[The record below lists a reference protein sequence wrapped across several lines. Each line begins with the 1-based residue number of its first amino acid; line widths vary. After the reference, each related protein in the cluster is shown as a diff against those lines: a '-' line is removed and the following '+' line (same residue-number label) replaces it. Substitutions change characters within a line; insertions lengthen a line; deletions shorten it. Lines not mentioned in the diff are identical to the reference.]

1 MRQEVDTRARLVII
15 GIVVVALF
23 AGLLTRLWFL
33 QVAGG
38 ESLAVAA
45 QSNGDKVV
53 QIPPLRG
60 RILDAQGRVLAETV
74 PVTTLVVDRQQL
86 DETSRA
92 ALVPALARLLGITPE
107 EVDKRIDDKNAQP
120 FEPATVADRVDDQVA
135 QYVWEH
141 RDEFPA
147 TRVAYNYLRVY
158 PQGQFA
164 AHVVGYTGQIDA
176 QEYAARRNKGY
187 AVDDTIGKTGIE
199 QTFEST
205 LRGKPELKK
214 VRVDNRGV
222 KIGET
227 VVRRAQSG
235 DDVQLSIDVDA
246 QIVASDSLQQGMDG
260 ARQLIDPDHG
270 GYYKATGG
278 AVVVLDARS
287 GEVRALVSAPSFDP
301 NALVMGGAPSEYF
314 DPNGDLPLIDR
325 ALNGYAPGSTF
336 KLFSSI
342 ATLKYGIRTAD
353 ETYDDEGCFVFGND
367 QELCN
372 ARKES
377 NGYVNL
383 PRALTVSSDTFF
395 YNVGN
400 EFWNVYRDEGQ
411 DTAPTHPRGN
421 GLQETARAFGFGAPT
436 GIALGGDQSGRI
448 PDLAFREAFNKDSED
463 QTDRTWRRGD
473 SANLAVGQGDVLVTP
488 LQLANGYAAFANGG
502 TLQTPK
508 LVTGIRASAAG
519 LRPGELG
526 KVVGETQIAPPRPTP
541 LTPEIRDPILSGI
554 EGVTADP
561 EGTAYYSFS
570 DYDGVQ
576 VAGKTG
582 TAQAG
587 KDKQDTSWFAG
598 ITNPQNDP
606 ALPQYVVVAM
616 VEQGGFGAD
625 VAAPI
630 VRRVI
635 DFLNGNPDPPP
646 VHYAPA
652 PVKKND

>member
-15 GIVVVALF
+15 GLVVVALF

-53 QIPPLRG
+53 QTPPLRG

-187 AVDDTIGKTGIE
+187 AADDTIGKTGIE

-227 VVRRAQSG
+227 VVRRAQPG

-301 NALVMGGAPSEYF
+301 NALVTGGAPAEYF

-353 ETYDDEGCFVFGND
+353 ETYDDQGCFVFGND

-377 NGYVNL
+377 YGYVNL
-383 PRALTVSSDTFF
+383 P
-395 YNVGN
+395 
-400 EFWNVYRDEGQ
+400 
-411 DTAPTHPRGN
+411 
-421 GLQETARAFGFGAPT
+421 AR
-436 GIALGGDQSGRI
+436 
-448 PDLAFREAFNKDSED
+448 
-463 QTDRTWRRGD
+463 
-473 SANLAVGQGDVLVTP
+473 
-488 LQLANGYAAFANGG
+488 
-502 TLQTPK
+502 
-508 LVTGIRASAAG
+508 
-519 LRPGELG
+519 
-526 KVVGETQIAPPRPTP
+526 
-541 LTPEIRDPILSGI
+541 
-554 EGVTADP
+554 
-561 EGTAYYSFS
+561 
-570 DYDGVQ
+570 
-576 VAGKTG
+576 
-582 TAQAG
+582 
-587 KDKQDTSWFAG
+587 
-598 ITNPQNDP
+598 
-606 ALPQYVVVAM
+606 
-616 VEQGGFGAD
+616 
-625 VAAPI
+625 
-630 VRRVI
+630 
-635 DFLNGNPDPPP
+635 
-646 VHYAPA
+646 
-652 PVKKND
+652 

>member
-1 MRQEVDTRARLVII
+1 
-15 GIVVVALF
+15 
-23 AGLLTRLWFL
+23 
-33 QVAGG
+33 
-38 ESLAVAA
+38 
-45 QSNGDKVV
+45 
-53 QIPPLRG
+53 
-60 RILDAQGRVLAETV
+60 
-74 PVTTLVVDRQQL
+74 
-86 DETSRA
+86 
-92 ALVPALARLLGITPE
+92 
-107 EVDKRIDDKNAQP
+107 
-120 FEPATVADRVDDQVA
+120 
-135 QYVWEH
+135 
-141 RDEFPA
+141 
-147 TRVAYNYLRVY
+147 
-158 PQGQFA
+158 
-164 AHVVGYTGQIDA
+164 
-176 QEYAARRNKGY
+176 
-187 AVDDTIGKTGIE
+187 
-199 QTFEST
+199 
-205 LRGKPELKK
+205 
-214 VRVDNRGV
+214 
-222 KIGET
+222 
-227 VVRRAQSG
+227 
-235 DDVQLSIDVDA
+235 
-246 QIVASDSLQQGMDG
+246 
-260 ARQLIDPDHG
+260 
-270 GYYKATGG
+270 
-278 AVVVLDARS
+278 
-287 GEVRALVSAPSFDP
+287 VRALVSAPSFDP
-301 NALVMGGAPSEYF
+301 NALVTGGAPAEYF

-353 ETYDDEGCFVFGND
+353 ETYDDQGCFVFGND

-377 NGYVNL
+377 YGYVNL

-395 YNVGN
+395 YNAGN

-411 DTAPTHPRGN
+411 DTAPAHPRGN

-436 GIALGGDQSGRI
+436 GIALSGDQSGRI
-448 PDLAFREAFNKDSED
+448 PDLAFRKEFNKDSED
-463 QTDRTWRRGD
+463 PTDQTWRRGD

-508 LVTGIRASAAG
+508 LVAGIRASAAG
-519 LRPGELG
+519 LPPGELG
-526 KVVGETQIAPPRPTP
+526 KVVGEAQIAPPRPTP

-561 EGTAYYSFS
+561 EGTAYYSFN

-587 KDKQDTSWFAG
+587 KDKQDTSWFVG

-630 VRRVI
+630 VRRGVGRESVVPERACSWL
-635 DFLNGNPDPPP
+635 FPLRCP
-646 VHYAPA
+646 
-652 PVKKND
+652 